1 MADWM
6 ADWPAELAARVARDG
21 RAVLVTV
28 AHATGSTPREAGT
41 AMVVTAQDTFGS
53 IGGGHLEFEALRI
66 ARDALGNAATPA
78 SWLMRFPLAAR
89 LGQCCGGVA
98 TLAFVAVGAA
108 AGGHNQD
115 WLQAAV
121 AALRNRLPLA
131 VVSRIGGA
139 QQQPAQLLVT
149 AQSVIGSLGNCVLDA
164 AAGALAQSRVMAGL
178 AGAALVDAPADPGV
192 TLLIHVV
199 LPADFTVLVF
209 GNGHVGRALVQVLG
223 ALPAR
228 VRWIDGR
235 DADFPASVPPN
246 VEIVATDAP
255 EDELTGAPRG
265 AYVVVLTHSHALDL
279 QLIEIALARDDWR
292 YLGLIGSQPKRNQF
306 AKRLAARGFPPA
318 AFTRVTCP
326 IGMGSGPAIR
336 SKEPGAIAVAVAAE
350 MLVLR
355 ERAAIVAGTA
365 VPPMESGSTAYTT
378 VGGAG

>member
-6 ADWPAELAARVARDG
+6 ADWPAELATRVAREG

-78 SWLMRFPLAAR
+78 SWLVRFPLAAR

-98 TLAFVAVGAA
+98 TLAFIAVDAEGQR
-108 AGGHNQD
+108 HDQD
-115 WLQAAV
+115 WLEAAV
-121 AALRNRLPLA
+121 ASLRDGTPVA

-139 QQQPAQLLVT
+139 RAQPAQLLVT
-149 AQSVIGSLGNCVLDA
+149 AQSAIGSLGDAALDA
-164 AAGALAQSRVMAGL
+164 AALALAQPRIMTRVG
-178 AGAALVDAPADPGV
+178 GAALVDAPADPAI

-199 LPADFTVLVF
+199 LPSDFTVLVF
-209 GNGHVGRALVQVLG
+209 GNGHVGRALVQVLA
-223 ALPAR
+223 ALPAK

-235 DADFPASVPPN
+235 DADFPAHVPSN

-255 EDELTGAPRG
+255 EDALAEAPRG

-279 QLIEIALARDDWR
+279 QLIETALARDDWR
-292 YLGLIGSQPKRNQF
+292 YLGLIGSQSKRNQF

-318 AFTRVTCP
+318 AFARVTCP
-326 IGMGSGPAIR
+326 IGVGGGLAIR

-350 MLVLR
+350 MLALR
-355 ERAAIVAGTA
+355 ESRVRDDFSAESPVA
-365 VPPMESGSTAYTT
+365 ET
-378 VGGAG
+378 VSKSRL